1 MGLGVTQPR
10 HLKFAA
16 GAEISTRNIHPVGA
30 DEVRTP
36 GSSFTV
42 LHVSQPT
49 EAGVARYVE
58 ELVGDQIARGWRVVV
73 ACPSGRLA
81 ERVKE
86 LGGVPAV
93 WEARRRPGV
102 STLAE
107 TARLGRIIQSVR
119 PDVVHLHSAK
129 AGLAGRLA
137 LRGRR
142 PTVVQ
147 PHGWSFFA
155 AEGAIR
161 AASVSW
167 ERLAARWAHAIVC
180 VSDAERRIG
189 ESKRVRGRWHV
200 VPNAVDSTR
209 FPAASAEDKL
219 AARGRL
225 GLPRRAPVIVCV
237 GRLSRAKG
245 QDILLDAWPA
255 VLARVP
261 DAKLVLVGDGP
272 DEVMLKRRATEG
284 VTFAGHQDDVW
295 SWLAAADAVALPS
308 RWEGMSIAM
317 LEAMSV
323 GRATVATDVPGA
335 RDALKNGGGAI
346 VPVGSPTR
354 LAAALVERLLDPGRA
369 DLEGVVARSTIQADH
384 NLRSNADRI
393 SAIYRAVTNGRR

>member
-1 MGLGVTQPR
+1 MTQPR
-10 HLKFAA
+10 HLKFVA
-16 GAEISTRNIHPVGA
+16 GSKLSTRTIHPVGA
-30 DEVRTP
+30 DEIRTP
-36 GSSFTV
+36 GSTFTV

-58 ELVGDQIARGWRVVV
+58 GLVGDQIARGWRVVV

-86 LGGVPAV
+86 LGGVAAV
-93 WEARRRPGV
+93 WEARRSPGV
-102 STLAE
+102 STLGE

-119 PDVVHLHSAK
+119 PDVVHLHSSK

-142 PTVVQ
+142 PTVFQ
-147 PHGWSFFA
+147 PHAWSFFA
-155 AEGAIR
+155 ADGLVG

-189 ESKRVRGRWHV
+189 ESKRVRGPWHV

-209 FPAASAEDKL
+209 YPPASAEDKL

-225 GLPRRAPVIVCV
+225 RLPPRAPVIVCV
-237 GRLSRAKG
+237 GRLSREKG
-245 QDILLDAWPA
+245 QDILLDAWTA

-261 DAKLVLVGDGP
+261 DARLVFVGDGP
-272 DEVMLKRRATEG
+272 DEVMLMRRAPEG
-284 VTFAGHQDDVW
+284 VRFAGHQDDVW
-295 SWLAAADAVALPS
+295 SWLAAADAVAIPS

-335 RDALKNGGGAI
+335 REALKNGGGAI
-346 VPVGSPTR
+346 VPVESPTR
-354 LAAALVERLLDPGRA
+354 LAEALLERLLDPDRA
-369 DLEGVVARSTIQADH
+369 DLEGIVARTTIQADH
-384 NLRSNADRI
+384 TLRSNADRI